1 MKDRIR
7 QLMETQHMN
16 QQTFSQLTGIN
27 SATLS
32 NIFNGRTSPTL
43 NQVTAI
49 QKRFPSINLN
59 WLLNG
64 EGGMFMPVQEN
75 GGVDDVS
82 MRSSS
87 ADPAVGVNE
96 RNNNSAILAEGMLDF
111 GDANDAASSHQ
122 TNPSSRASHRQSSM
136 QPVNRAPQNMGIVQ
150 NVSRRIT
157 EIRVFY
163 DDQTWESF
171 VPKK

>member
-49 QKRFPSINLN
+49 QRRFPSINLN

-64 EGGMFMPVQEN
+64 EGGMFMPVQETS
-75 GGVDDVS
+75 DSEDLS
-82 MRSSS
+82 MKSS
-87 ADPAVGVNE
+87 ASEAGSLIGD
-96 RNNNSAILAEGMLDF
+96 RNPKTAILAEGMLDF
-111 GDANDAASSHQ
+111 GDTND
-122 TNPSSRASHRQSSM
+122 TPSSSQMSSSPRTTHRQVAA
-136 QPVNRAPQNMGIVQ
+136 PTVNRMPQNVGIMQ
-150 NVSRRIT
+150 NVSRKIT

>member
-64 EGGMFMPVQEN
+64 EGGMFNPVQEIN
-75 GGVDDVS
+75 DDDATG

-87 ADPAVGVNE
+87 SDTIMGTSDKAV
-96 RNNNSAILAEGMLDF
+96 RSANLAEGMLDF
-111 GDANDAASSHQ
+111 GEEEESANHSIASSNQ
-122 TNPSSRASHRQSSM
+122 RTNHRPAVTPQVSRMS
-136 QPVNRAPQNMGIVQ
+136 QNIGIMQ
-150 NVSRRIT
+150 NVSRKIT

>member
-7 QLMETQHMN
+7 KLMEAQHMN
-16 QQTFSQLTGIN
+16 QQTFAQLTGIN

-49 QKRFPSINLN
+49 QRRFPSINLN

-64 EGGMFMPVQEN
+64 EGGMFMLADNASGSDAAGQDPMSQD
-75 GGVDDVS
+75 GG
-82 MRSSS
+82 SSS
-87 ADPAVGVNE
+87 VLG
-96 RNNNSAILAEGMLDF
+96 NNQSANLAEQMLDF
-111 GDANDAASSHQ
+111 SDDPEPSTSYQAPTSPRTSQ
-122 TNPSSRASHRQSSM
+122 RTNV
-136 QPVNRAPQNMGIVQ
+136 QPVVNRMPQNIGMMQ
-150 NVSRRIT
+150 NVSRKIT

>member
-7 QLMETQHMN
+7 KLMEAQHMN

-64 EGGMFMPVQEN
+64 EGGMFNPAQGTVEPDATSQ
-75 GGVDDVS
+75 
-82 MRSSS
+82 RSSVS
-87 ADPAVGVNE
+87 DSMMGSSD
-96 RNNNSAILAEGMLDF
+96 RNGQSAILAEGVLDF
-111 GDANDAASSHQ
+111 GDSNEVAPTASSHQ
-122 TNPSSRASHRQSSM
+122 ISRGGHRPSAT
-136 QPVNRAPQNMGIVQ
+136 PTLNRMPQNVGIVQ
-150 NVSRRIT
+150 NVSRKIT